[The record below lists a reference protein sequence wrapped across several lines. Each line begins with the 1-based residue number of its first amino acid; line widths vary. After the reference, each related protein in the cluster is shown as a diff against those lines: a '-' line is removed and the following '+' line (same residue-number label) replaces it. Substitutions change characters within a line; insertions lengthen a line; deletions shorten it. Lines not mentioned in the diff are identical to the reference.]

1 MYDEKEKTEDQ
12 PLVWWDK
19 DWASKD
25 KTRIDNKK
33 PIPAK
38 DIESWIN
45 KILEKG
51 VEMRFWYLKTDV
63 VMRIKSLILWDDT
76 WEDLKNL
83 GKRIVIIK
91 NEFGE
96 TQGSQ
101 IMRKAIKEAEA
112 ELAKENMT
120 HKEIKAKLEML
131 IKQIGETPVF

>member
-120 HKEIKAKLEML
+120 YKEIKAKLEML
-131 IKQIGETPVF
+131 IKQIGEIPVF